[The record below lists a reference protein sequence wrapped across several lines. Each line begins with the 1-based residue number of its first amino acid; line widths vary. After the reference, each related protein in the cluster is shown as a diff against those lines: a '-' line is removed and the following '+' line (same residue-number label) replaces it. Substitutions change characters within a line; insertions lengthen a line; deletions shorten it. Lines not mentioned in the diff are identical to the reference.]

1 MSANARWPTILPR
14 PEHVDQR
21 LDQILRRGSFQTG
34 GNSDFDRLMLML
46 TRSCEFRCSYC
57 LVSLTEDGHG
67 EPNPGVADPATFA
80 DIPAPPRG
88 DLTPASMRRAID
100 LLVRSARDRIG
111 VQTFGGE
118 PTRNWSTL
126 VEGLHYLFHHPERQ
140 GRQLEILVTTN
151 GYAMDA
157 ARLAELKQLPVIV
170 QLSLDG
176 DAHGQRFRRPLTG
189 TADDAYAQCTRAVS
203 ALQTSGLRW
212 FMNATLPPAAADEAP
227 ARLQFARDAGVPGL
241 QVNYATGVRWSE
253 GQTHAWLEGLQHL
266 LFDHHENP
274 GSVELYNWRNNPD
287 PVPLCADL
295 IADVDGQ
302 VYHVG
307 AVFHEKRFPTLRRT
321 YRRGHIDT
329 LSTFQGLRVPLKTLW
344 DLTEQALTD
353 DPERW
358 ETFQQN
364 VRLGAATDLVVQF
377 TRKRLGLDAS
387 GRAARQIGATIAAPV
402 PTTRRLPAA
411 PK

>member
-1 MSANARWPTILPR
+1 
-14 PEHVDQR
+14 
-21 LDQILRRGSFQTG
+21 
-34 GNSDFDRLMLML
+34 
-46 TRSCEFRCSYC
+46 
-57 LVSLTEDGHG
+57 VSLTEDGHG

-203 ALQTSGLRW
+203 ALETSGRRW

-253 GQTHAWLEGLQHL
+253 GQTQAWLEGLQHL

>member
-1 MSANARWPTILPR
+1 MTGNARWPTILPR

-67 EPNPGVADPATFA
+67 HPHPGTADPATFT
-80 DIPAPPRG
+80 DIPGPPRG
-88 DLTPASMRRAID
+88 DLTPATMRRAID

-118 PTRNWSTL
+118 PTRNWTTL
-126 VEGLHYLFHHPERQ
+126 VEGLHYLFEHPERN

-151 GYAMDA
+151 GYAMDE

-176 DAHGQRFRRPLTG
+176 DAHGQRFRRPLSG
-189 TADDAYAQCTRAVS
+189 AADEAYAQCGRAVT
-203 ALQTSGLRW
+203 ALQRSGLRW

-227 ARLQFARDAGVPGL
+227 DRLQFARTAGVPGL

-253 GQTHAWLEGLQHL
+253 AQTAAWLEGLQHL

-302 VYHVG
+302 VYQVG

-321 YRRGHIDT
+321 YRRGHLDT

-344 DLTEQALTD
+344 DLTGQALAD